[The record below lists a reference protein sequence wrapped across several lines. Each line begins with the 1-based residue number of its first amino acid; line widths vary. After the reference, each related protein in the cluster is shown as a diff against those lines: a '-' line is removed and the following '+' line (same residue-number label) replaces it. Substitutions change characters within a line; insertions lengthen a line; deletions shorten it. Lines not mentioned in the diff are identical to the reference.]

1 MGKFYLFRILV
12 VLLLISSCRQK
23 SEKPVGTDQFPAPEH
38 VFELLKNPKAENP
51 YSRRLPDSLEHK
63 LQEYIL
69 EKEYFMSPPQQFS
82 LAHNYME
89 WLGKNNRSKAFAI
102 EQFGMACYNSSR
114 VDSAKQ
120 AFQECVELYQNLKDT
135 VGLARSFSMLGTL
148 AEIRS
153 EYPVSIYYQTKA
165 YSLFQEIG
173 DTTEM
178 MDCQIELAYLLGK
191 DRQFAIAEKLLK
203 DAETY
208 FEEKQD
214 SVQLCGLLY
223 TLAEV
228 YGQNNKFDEAEKY
241 CDKSLRMR
249 IALKDSM
256 NLSICYNYFGYIYM
270 TKKEWN
276 KSIQMLNKAIEIRIK
291 IGMPEE
297 PVIIYNL
304 ATCLSKMGQ
313 YDEAIAYLNRSI
325 YLAQD
330 NPEYLNTKS
339 LAFNILAEIFAESG
353 QFEKALEART
363 TFEILKDSV
372 DKMNDL
378 MKVRELSLRFQ
389 NQEKE
394 KLLNA
399 SIQRAEQVRNFNVLL
414 ITASGIIIILLL
426 LTLYLVRLQ
435 NRKNVELKERQIKSV
450 QKELELRQEQLIS
463 FTQQLTD
470 RSRIIQE
477 LEAGIQGKVTP
488 VTEPEDEHAFEQ
500 LLQMKILTEEDWRVF
515 RIQFEQVF
523 PGVMLRL
530 HARYPFLTGA
540 EQRIFLL
547 IRLCSDTKEIADLLG
562 ISSESVR
569 KAKYRL
575 KKKLELGENVAIDEF
590 IRKF

>member
-12 VLLLISSCRQK
+12 LLLLISSCRQN
-23 SEKPVGTDQFPAPEH
+23 SEKPVGADQFPAPEK

-51 YSRRLPDSLEHK
+51 YSRKLPDSLEHK

-89 WLGKNNRSKAFAI
+89 WLGKNKSSKAFAI

-120 AFQECVELYQNLKDT
+120 AFQECVQLYQNLKDT
-135 VGLARSFSMLGTL
+135 IGLARSYSMLGTL

-191 DRQFAIAEKLLK
+191 DNQFSIAEKLLK

-208 FEEKQD
+208 FEERQD

-270 TKKEWN
+270 TKKEWS
-276 KSIQMLNKAIEIRIK
+276 KSIQMLDKAIEIRIK

-313 YDEAIAYLNRSI
+313 FDKAIAYLNRSI

-477 LEAGIQGKVTP
+477 LEAGMQGKVTA
-488 VTEPEDEHAFEQ
+488 VSEPEDEHAFEQ

-530 HARYPFLTGA
+530 HARFPFLTGA

>member
-1 MGKFYLFRILV
+1 
-12 VLLLISSCRQK
+12 
-23 SEKPVGTDQFPAPEH
+23 VGADQFPAPEK
-38 VFELLKNPKAENP
+38 VFELLKNPNAQNP
-51 YSRRLPDSLEHK
+51 YSKKLPDSVEQK
-63 LQEYIL
+63 LQAYIL
-69 EKEYFMSPPQQFS
+69 EQEYFMSAPQQYS

-89 WLGKNNRSKAFAI
+89 WLGKKNNRSKAFAI
-102 EQFGMACYNSSR
+102 EQYGMACYNSSR
-114 VDSAKQ
+114 VDTAKQ
-120 AFQECVELYQNLKDT
+120 AFQECVQLYQNLKDT
-135 VGLARSFSMLGTL
+135 TGLARSYSMLGTL

-191 DRQFAIAEKLLK
+191 DNQFVLAEKLLK

-208 FEEKQD
+208 FEEKKD

-228 YGQNNKFDEAEKY
+228 YGQNNKFVEAENY

-276 KSIQMLNKAIEIRIK
+276 KSIQMFDKAIEIRIK
-291 IGMPEE
+291 NGMTEE

-304 ATCLSKMGQ
+304 ATCLSKMNE
-313 YDEAIAYLNRSI
+313 YDKAIAYLNRSI
-325 YLAQD
+325 YLAQN

-339 LAFNILAEIFAESG
+339 LAFNILAEIYAESG
-353 QFEKALEART
+353 QYEKALEART

-399 SIQRAEQVRNFNVLL
+399 SIQRAEQERNFNVLL

-435 NRKNVELKERQIKSV
+435 NKKNVELKERQIRSV

-477 LEAGIQGKVTP
+477 LEAGMQGKATP
-488 VTEPEDEHAFEQ
+488 VSEPEDEHAFEQ

-523 PGVMLRL
+523 PGVMMRL
-530 HARYPFLTGA
+530 HARFPFLTGA